1 MLPRNRLGEDACIA
15 VGLKERDPGAMAQ
28 LYDCYGSMVY
38 NRVHAIVQNGAVAED
53 LAQEVFL
60 RVWNRAESFDETRGS
75 LCGWVLAVARNVALD
90 YLRSRESRLERKAF
104 PLDPLDRDP
113 AFTSLLTCENE
124 AVRFDLFGR
133 LRAAMGR
140 LNLDQRTVLHLAFDE
155 GLSHT
160 EVAQQL
166 HQPLGTVKTKIRR
179 AIHCLRA
186 EMVGMQP

>member
-38 NRVHAIVQNGAVAED
+38 NRVHSIVQDGAVAED

-104 PLDPLDRDP
+104 PLDRDP
-113 AFTSLLTCENE
+113 VFASLLTYENGS
-124 AVRFDLFGR
+124 RS
-133 LRAAMGR
+133 LRSIRPSSRRYGPAEPRPEDG
-140 LNLDQRTVLHLAFDE
+140 LAPGF
-155 GLSHT
+155 
-160 EVAQQL
+160 
-166 HQPLGTVKTKIRR
+166 
-179 AIHCLRA
+179 
-186 EMVGMQP
+186 